1 MRSLQAVLG
10 EQDAN
15 LSGWTLREATG
26 ISADGNVVVGWG
38 INPDGNVEAWR
49 AELSPTARWV
59 APAAGFFNEPARWS
73 IEDIPD
79 EEHALVFEAP
89 TASPYTVTFV
99 QDQTARSLTVDST
112 SVLFDLGSVTLRLGE
127 TTGHPLRVGVEAD
140 SPSALALEG
149 GTLAAETGT
158 IGEAPGSDG
167 VLTLGAS
174 GDAASLS
181 LDGSLVAGSR
191 GQGRV
196 DVLNG
201 STVTIRQGLG
211 IGSSEGSTG
220 TVMVGDA
227 GQLQVTDNPSVTA
240 IGLRGTGTLVVNGS
254 ASFLGPVNVGLGAPS
269 DGTWTL
275 SSASGEAS
283 AITHDLLQVGVSG
296 TGGLEVLDG
305 ATLVSTRVALGVNQ
319 GSLGTA
325 LIRGPGAR
333 WDVSVSTRIGVDGA
347 ALLQAQDGATVC
359 LNSAGH
365 QIGGQGRVE
374 VDGTVR
380 LAEAGCSFAATS
392 GERVRPGGAVLVA
405 PGLTLA
411 EGAEL
416 QADAVILG
424 EGGVLGGSGTL
435 DIPVTN
441 GGTLAPGG
449 DGAVGTLALASD
461 LTQGTDGVLALEVGA
476 DAADALTVDGAM
488 TLGGTLRVTA
498 LPDAAVTVGA
508 RYDVLTA
515 TSLTGA
521 FDRIEAV
528 DGLDVEVSAT
538 GVAVTVTRPV
548 AGEDTPTGGLAL
560 EMAPSPA
567 SGPVALDIALP
578 EAGPVRVA
586 VYDALGREVAV
597 VVDRE
602 MPAGAHTVRLG
613 AGLAPGVYVV
623 RLGAGAEA
631 ASRVLTVVR

>member
-1 MRSLQAVLG
+1 MRELSCLLVLVLTTPLLRAQPFQGLGDLSDGPLGSRAYAVSADGSVVVGSSSAGAFRWTADGGMQVVLDADQSTAWGVSSDGSVVVGTANGLLDAEAFRWTADGVADLGFLPEGDRSSAYDVSSDGSVIVGSGAGLDNGSPWSEAFRWTESGGMVGIGGLPGGLVSAGAFGVSSDGSVVVGSSWSDRGPRAWRWTATGGMVELVLDASPDNIAASGASAVSADGTVVVGAVTRISPNEREAVRWTASEGTVGLGDLPGGRFSSSAFAVSADGTVVVGSSQTGIEINDIEAFIWTQADGMRSLQAVLG

-240 IGLRGTGTLVVNGS
+240 IGLGGTGTLVVNGS
-254 ASFLGPVNVGLGAPS
+254 ASFLGPVDVGLGPS
-269 DGTWTL
+269 GNGTWTL

-333 WDVSVSTRIGVDGA
+333 WD
-347 ALLQAQDGATVC
+347 
-359 LNSAGH
+359 
-365 QIGGQGRVE
+365 
-374 VDGTVR
+374 
-380 LAEAGCSFAATS
+380 
-392 GERVRPGGAVLVA
+392 
-405 PGLTLA
+405 
-411 EGAEL
+411 
-416 QADAVILG
+416 
-424 EGGVLGGSGTL
+424 
-435 DIPVTN
+435 
-441 GGTLAPGG
+441 
-449 DGAVGTLALASD
+449 
-461 LTQGTDGVLALEVGA
+461 
-476 DAADALTVDGAM
+476 
-488 TLGGTLRVTA
+488 
-498 LPDAAVTVGA
+498 
-508 RYDVLTA
+508 
-515 TSLTGA
+515 
-521 FDRIEAV
+521 
-528 DGLDVEVSAT
+528 
-538 GVAVTVTRPV
+538 
-548 AGEDTPTGGLAL
+548 
-560 EMAPSPA
+560 
-567 SGPVALDIALP
+567 
-578 EAGPVRVA
+578 
-586 VYDALGREVAV
+586 
-597 VVDRE
+597 
-602 MPAGAHTVRLG
+602 
-613 AGLAPGVYVV
+613 
-623 RLGAGAEA
+623 
-631 ASRVLTVVR
+631 